1 MAGITSTGIGSGL
14 DVESLVSQLVQAEA
28 KAPTQRLNR
37 KEANL
42 QAELSALGSV
52 KGALSDFRSSLSKL
66 NDLSAF
72 QKRSASSSDSSLF
85 TASATSDAAE
95 GSYGVEVSQT
105 AQAHKIASSAFAESG
120 TVVGTGELTFQFGT
134 YDSGA
139 NSFSVNPDKASQTVT
154 IDSTANTLE
163 GVRDAVNEADIG
175 VQATI
180 VNDGTGARLVFASED
195 SGEANSLKVGVADDD
210 GNNTDTNGLSQL
222 AYDPTAAAGSG
233 KNLSET
239 VAARDAEAIIDGITV
254 TSDTNTLSNVI
265 DGVSITLKEADPGNT
280 QTLDVSLNKGSVE
293 SAVNGFVESFNA
305 AINNFNQLTDYD
317 PETEKA
323 GPLIGDATVRSVES
337 QMRSLISDTVPG
349 LDGAVRSLADIGI
362 STQRDG
368 TLAVDSGELS
378 DALENNYDDVGK
390 LFAATATASD
400 SQVEY
405 VRSSDST
412 VTGNYDLNITQMA
425 AQGTYT
431 GGAITNRVVDG
442 TNDTLVVKIDGVQ
455 SGTITLAQA
464 DYTGNETELAAE
476 LQTKINGDGNLQDAG
491 VTVGVEYDA
500 GNDRFIV
507 TSERYGSESTVEITT
522 GNTDLGLNAGTGTA
536 GVDVA
541 GSLDG
546 LEATGDGQVLMGRG
560 EATGLQLRVT
570 GGTTGDRGSV
580 VFSRG
585 VADRLDSL
593 LGNYLDSD
601 GLLDSR
607 TDSLNNR
614 IDDIGDEREDLQQ
627 RLDNLEERYRKEF
640 SSLDAMMAEYQS
652 TSDYLA
658 QQLGA
663 LPSSSGGSLGG
674 V

>member
-42 QAELSALGSV
+42 EAELSALGSV

-265 DGVSITLKEADPGNT
+265 DGVSITLKEADVGNT

-442 TNDTLVVKIDGVQ
+442 TNDTLAVKIDGVQ

-593 LGNYLDSD
+593 LGSYLDSD